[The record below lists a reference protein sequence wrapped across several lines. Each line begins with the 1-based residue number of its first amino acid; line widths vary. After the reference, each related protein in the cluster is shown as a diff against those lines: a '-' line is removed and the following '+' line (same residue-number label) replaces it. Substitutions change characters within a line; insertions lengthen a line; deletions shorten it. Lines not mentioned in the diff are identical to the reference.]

1 MPRPVHGG
9 NLTWAADLAQCTPDD
24 LLDFSASI
32 SPLGPPA
39 SVLQAIQAAF
49 SSVVAYPDPNYGAL
63 RQAIAH
69 HHHLPTDDILPG
81 NGAAEL
87 LTYAARDL
95 ASLQQ
100 PTLKLGPG
108 FSDYDRALKS
118 FDAQTLSIDLLT
130 ADGWRDNWDA
140 DFSMPEGISSADCG
154 LLLNNPHNPT
164 GAVFSRQRVR
174 SLLSRF
180 ALVVVDEAFMDFLPS
195 EQDQSVIE
203 FVHEF
208 PNLVVIRSL
217 TKFYSMPGVR
227 LGYAIA
233 HPKTIQRWNQWR
245 DPWSVNA
252 FAAAAGIAALKDSA
266 FQRQTWDWLATAN
279 QQLYQGLAALP
290 GLCPLPSVVNF
301 FLVACDVSA
310 TTLQEQ
316 LLKQHKIYIRDCMSF
331 AELGDRYFRVALK
344 TEAENERLLAA
355 LADVLPQLEKI
366 GEEISPYGR

>member
-1 MPRPVHGG
+1 MHRPVHGG

-49 SSVVAYPDPNYGAL
+49 SSVVAYPDPDYGAL

-69 HHHLPTDDILPG
+69 HHHLPTDCILPG

-95 ASLQQ
+95 ASLPQ
-100 PTLKLGPG
+100 PTLKLSPG

-118 FDAQTLSIDLLT
+118 FNAQTISIDLLN
-130 ADGWRDNWDA
+130 ASDCRGDLDA
-140 DFSMPEGISSADCG
+140 DFSMPDGILLEDCG

-164 GAVFSRQRVR
+164 GVIFSRERVR
-174 SLLSRF
+174 SLLPRF
-180 ALVVVDEAFMDFLPS
+180 ALVVVDEAFMDFLPP
-195 EQDQSVIE
+195 ERDQSVIE
-203 FVHEF
+203 FVYEF
-208 PNLVVIRSL
+208 SNLVVIRSL

-245 DPWSVNA
+245 DPWSVNT

-266 FQRQTWDWLATAN
+266 FQRQTWDWLASAN
-279 QQLYQGLAALP
+279 QQLYKGLAALT
-290 GLCPLPSVVNF
+290 GLSPLPSAVNF

-310 TTLQEQ
+310 TALQEQ

-331 AELGDRYFRVALK
+331 AELGDRYFRVAVK
-344 TEAENERLLAA
+344 TEAENKRLLAA
-355 LADVLPQLEKI
+355 LADVLPQLEK
-366 GEEISPYGR
+366 R